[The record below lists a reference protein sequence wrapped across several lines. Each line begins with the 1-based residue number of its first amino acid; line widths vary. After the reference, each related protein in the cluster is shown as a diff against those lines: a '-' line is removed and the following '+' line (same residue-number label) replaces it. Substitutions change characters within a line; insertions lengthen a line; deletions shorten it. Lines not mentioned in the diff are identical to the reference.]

1 MDGQEL
7 TTNIFN
13 HSLTFVKK
21 AFDGRTTSAREV
33 LTQVRASRFSKVNP
47 NLKIV
52 PDIVSTIDPP
62 LIDFQF
68 VDGSQVRDIFFFFYL
83 ITDYEINV
91 KVSMSHVSQKS
102 FDSQGYHAK
111 EILDEVYQYL
121 TNLDMEYQLADKNID
136 DLQ

>member
-1 MDGQEL
+1 MATHL
-7 TTNIFN
+7 FKYVTKVN
-13 HSLTFVKK
+13 VKYNP
-21 AFDGRTTSAREV
+21 FDGRTTSAREV

-68 VDGSQVRDIFFFFYL
+68 VDGSQ
-83 ITDYEINV
+83 
-91 KVSMSHVSQKS
+91 KS